1 MVNLGATS
9 LRHYISGTDGTVPG
23 IGGCPFDM
31 DRLQNDYINGA
42 ITPSRIIHFTG
53 DELKTDV
60 KMSLSPL
67 NEYGKEDHEILD
79 VIACSGFYETSTLNF
94 RVPNLHKPG
103 AARASD
109 VWVAIPQNIIVPQL
123 VKKLHQGAIEGI
135 YIASL
140 SFLNAG
146 NEDKPLITQVHD
158 FTSCFIKFVD
168 SLSYGALAVFSFS
181 FVKLKITQ
189 YDYKQI
195 SEKGANSLGG
205 QYVYEFDYNAA
216 LGKKG

>member
-1 MVNLGATS
+1 MANLGATS

-31 DRLQNDYINGA
+31 DRLQRDYVDGT

-53 DELKTDV
+53 DELNTDV
-60 KMSLSPL
+60 KMALNPL
-67 NEYGKEDHEILD
+67 GEYGKDGDEILD

-109 VWVAIPQNIIVPQL
+109 VWVVIPQNIIVPKL
-123 VKKLHQGAIEGI
+123 IKKLHQGAIDGI
-135 YIASL
+135 YIATL

-146 NEDKPLITQVHD
+146 DEDKPKVVQVHD
-158 FTSCFIKFVD
+158 YTSCFIKFVD
-168 SLSYGALAVFSFS
+168 SLSYGALALFAFS

-189 YDYKQI
+189 HDYKQI
-195 SEKGANSLGG
+195 SEKGENKVGG

-216 LGKKG
+216 IGKKL

>member
-1 MVNLGATS
+1 MANLGATS
-9 LRHYISGTDGTVPG
+9 LRHYMSGIDGTIPG

-31 DRLQNDYINGA
+31 DRLQNDYVNGA
-42 ITPSRIIHFTG
+42 ITPNRIIHFTG

-67 NEYGKEDHEILD
+67 NDYGNKDHEVLD

-94 RVPNLHKPG
+94 RIPNLHKPG

-109 VWVAIPQNIIVPQL
+109 VWVVIPQNIIVPQL
-123 VKKLHQGAIEGI
+123 AKKLHQGAVDSI
-135 YIASL
+135 YIATL
-140 SFLNAG
+140 SFLNSG
-146 NEDKPLITQVHD
+146 DEDKPQVTQVHD
-158 FTSCFIKFVD
+158 YTSCFIKFVD
-168 SLSYGALAVFSFS
+168 SLSYGALAVFAFS

-189 YDYKQI
+189 HDYKQI
-195 SEKGANSLGG
+195 SEKGANGAGG